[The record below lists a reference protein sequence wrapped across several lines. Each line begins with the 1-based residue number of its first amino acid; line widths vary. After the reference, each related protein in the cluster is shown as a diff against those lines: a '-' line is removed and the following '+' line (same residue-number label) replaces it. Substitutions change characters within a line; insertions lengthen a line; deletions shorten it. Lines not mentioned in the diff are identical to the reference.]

1 MDFRTWKKTASKK
14 DTSYVAT
21 WREDQGLDR
30 LSDAENEERFD
41 AYLWLVGELD
51 KIALR
56 NMQYDELGMVSL
68 SGQLSFTAD
77 RHGESVDF
85 DDLSLDCDDEVD
97 VDELSDE
104 NVAF

>member
-1 MDFRTWKKTASKK
+1 MDFRTWKKTASKE
-14 DTSYVAT
+14 DTSYVRA

-56 NMQYDELGMVSL
+56 NMQYDELGPVL
-68 SGQLSFTAD
+68 SGELSFTAE
-77 RHGESVDF
+77 RHAESVDF

-97 VDELSDE
+97 VDGLSEE